1 MSVLARGAGIAKSKG
16 VPVKAIVSSNP
27 AEARR
32 RVLALYKQ
40 WYRAVPKILEMFQLP
55 YTQEK
60 AVSKIREEFL
70 KNSHVRDVRAID
82 LLVMKSQMDL
92 QETLLKWKQTCH
104 MKGFFKHQ
112 TLVEAPT
119 DFMGKFL
126 SQKH

>member
-1 MSVLARGAGIAKSKG
+1 MSLFARGASIAKSKG

-40 WYRAVPKILEMFQLP
+40 WYRAVPTILEMFQLP
-55 YTQEK
+55 YSKEK
-60 AVSKIREEFL
+60 AVGKIREEFL

-92 QETLLKWKQTCH
+92 QETLLKWKQACH

-112 TLVEAPT
+112 TLVETPT